1 MGLAI
6 SCIAETL
13 LSLPLFV
20 MSQPLYII
28 TPLSSFFGFVTIAL
42 FDLSS
47 HFVPSLAFFVSC
59 LFSSS
64 MKK

>member
-47 HFVPSLAFFVSC
+47 HFVPSLAF
-59 LFSSS
+59 L
-64 MKK
+64 